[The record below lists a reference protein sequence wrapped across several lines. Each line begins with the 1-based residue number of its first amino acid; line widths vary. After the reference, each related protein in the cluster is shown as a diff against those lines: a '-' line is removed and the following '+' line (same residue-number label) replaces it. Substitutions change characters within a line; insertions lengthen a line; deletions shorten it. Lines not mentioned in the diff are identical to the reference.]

1 MEDDTRSEEM
11 ARKYRNPTLLPGFP
25 HVTDMGPEPRD
36 SCPWAVC
43 GGGVLPE
50 DVVRTVFEK
59 EPEQVGGDPSDQE
72 RHGGLPEALPE

>member
-1 MEDDTRSEEM
+1 MEDDTQSEGI

-25 HVTDMGPEPRD
+25 HVTDMGPELWD

-43 GGGVLPE
+43 GHGVLLE

-59 EPEQVGGDPSDQE
+59 EPEQVGGGPSNRE
-72 RHGGLPEALPE
+72 LHRRLPEALPE